1 MKNNNQIKI
10 LIVDDEPNMG
20 WLFKQSLCDKYDVF
34 TTESWVEGK
43 KVFEKEKPKVVF
55 LDLRMPKID
64 GLTALKEIKS
74 LKSETQVIMIT
85 AYASVP
91 NAVEAM
97 KIGAFDYLEKPFS
110 MEKAQKIILKALDA
124 QKLASTKPKEKTMIL
139 GNSPQILNL
148 IETID
153 KIAPTNANV
162 LLLGESGTGK
172 ELVAHEIHQK
182 STRRN
187 KPFVAINCAAV
198 PESLMES
205 ELFGYEKGAFTG
217 AAARKPGKFE
227 EADEGTLMLD
237 EIADMP
243 LFLQGKLLRAL
254 EQKEFERLGGIKPI
268 SVDVRVIS
276 ATNRNLEEMAANNE
290 FRSDL
295 FYRLAVLPLTIPPL
309 RERREDIK
317 ILSYHFLEEFSNKY
331 EKNFHDFSPAALEIL
346 LNYDWPGNVREL
358 KNMMEQIVILNDDET
373 VKPKHLPER
382 LIKQKEEKEV
392 TEILDLNSL
401 KRKKELMIDE
411 LERKEICA
419 ALAHFNGNRTKA
431 ARYLKISTRSLQ
443 LKIKKLNITE
453 KDYGML

>member
-1 MKNNNQIKI
+1 M
-10 LIVDDEPNMG
+10 LM
-20 WLFKQSLCDKYDVF
+20 FC
-34 TTESWVEGK
+34 
-43 KVFEKEKPKVVF
+43 
-55 LDLRMPKID
+55 
-64 GLTALKEIKS
+64 
-74 LKSETQVIMIT
+74 
-85 AYASVP
+85 
-91 NAVEAM
+91 
-97 KIGAFDYLEKPFS
+97 
-110 MEKAQKIILKALDA
+110 
-124 QKLASTKPKEKTMIL
+124 
-139 GNSPQILNL
+139 LNL
-148 IETID
+148 RETID

-172 ELVAHEIHQK
+172 ELVAREIHQK

-187 KPFVAINCAAV
+187 KAFVAINCAAV

-317 ILSYHFLEEFSNKY
+317 ILSHHFLEEFSNKY

-419 ALAHFNGNRTKA
+419 ALAYFNGNRTKA

>member
-1 MKNNNQIKI
+1 MKDNNQIKI

-20 WLFKQSLCDKYDVF
+20 WLFKQSLCAKYQVF

-43 KVFEKEKPKVVF
+43 KVFEKEKPEVVF

-124 QKLASTKPKEKTMIL
+124 QKLASAKPKEKTMIL

-148 IETID
+148 RETID

-172 ELVAHEIHQK
+172 ELVAREIHQK
-182 STRRN
+182 SARRN
-187 KPFVAINCAAV
+187 KAFVAINCAAV

-317 ILSYHFLEEFSNKY
+317 ILSHHFLEEFSNKY
-331 EKNFHDFSPAALEIL
+331 EKNFRDFSPAALEIL

-419 ALAHFNGNRTKA
+419 ALAYFNGNRTKA